1 MPVSERFSQNIAAVI
16 LGLLLLVIAGGSILL
31 ALDDRSIPS
40 LLEIL
45 GGAAV
50 GALAALVT
58 NSANQ

>member
-1 MPVSERFSQNIAAVI
+1 MFSKNVAAVF
-16 LGLLLLVIAGGSILL
+16 LGLILL
-31 ALDDRSIPS
+31 AIVAGAILLSWDGAEIPS

-58 NSANQ
+58 NDG